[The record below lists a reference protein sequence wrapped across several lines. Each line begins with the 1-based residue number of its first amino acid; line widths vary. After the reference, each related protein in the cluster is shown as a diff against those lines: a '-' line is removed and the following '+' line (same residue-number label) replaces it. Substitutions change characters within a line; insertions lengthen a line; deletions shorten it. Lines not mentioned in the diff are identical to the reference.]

1 MKYISVKSV
10 VEAYK
15 GFQDCMTNK
24 SWGYLALLKG
34 CNNSIVSSVPYEVDL
49 DGVSNFL
56 ENIFNLSQ
64 TKKQYNS
71 GRSLYVV
78 FSNKWEKYFND
89 QGKHM
94 PNIYDIAVWAYRRTP
109 FEDNIT
115 IENILQKFA
124 SEFNIPL
131 NIVSDSFNTHTI
143 NIEFSNSLYLE
154 STLKTELKNI
164 GVDVSRENIDAKKGG
179 VVASPGEI
187 SRGPFVQTLY
197 AGLEITD
204 MF

>member
-109 FEDNIT
+109 FEDN
-115 IENILQKFA
+115 K
-124 SEFNIPL
+124 
-131 NIVSDSFNTHTI
+131 
-143 NIEFSNSLYLE
+143 
-154 STLKTELKNI
+154 
-164 GVDVSRENIDAKKGG
+164 
-179 VVASPGEI
+179 
-187 SRGPFVQTLY
+187 
-197 AGLEITD
+197 
-204 MF
+204 

>member
-34 CNNSIVSSVPYEVDL
+34 CNNSIVSSVPYDVDL

-115 IENILQKFA
+115 IENILQK
-124 SEFNIPL
+124 
-131 NIVSDSFNTHTI
+131 IVFRQI
-143 NIEFSNSLYLE
+143 LYL
-154 STLKTELKNI
+154 
-164 GVDVSRENIDAKKGG
+164 R
-179 VVASPGEI
+179 
-187 SRGPFVQTLY
+187 R
-197 AGLEITD
+197 
-204 MF
+204 